1 MSSHRTRDLAPTSQ
15 SLRRLTFYPNA
26 VPFVAMAPLTALALT
41 QIQLHSR
48 AAFRSRPLHYGH
60 TGLSLHPSQVVHGDF
75 DRPHVLLCKITAG
88 RCQQM
93 VSP

>member
-41 QIQLHSR
+41 QIQMHLSSISLFDGLPIMEIDGLPASASR
-48 AAFRSRPLHYGH
+48 RR
-60 TGLSLHPSQVVHGDF
+60 
-75 DRPHVLLCKITAG
+75 
-88 RCQQM
+88 
-93 VSP
+93 